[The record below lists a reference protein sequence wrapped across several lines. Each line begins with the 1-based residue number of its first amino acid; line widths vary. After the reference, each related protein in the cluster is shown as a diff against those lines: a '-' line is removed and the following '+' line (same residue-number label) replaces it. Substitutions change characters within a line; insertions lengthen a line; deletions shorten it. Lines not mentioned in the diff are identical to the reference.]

1 MNSSLVSCSGQE
13 QSRSACIERLDW
25 LTLLIGASL
34 LLFLNAGCG
43 GSEGPQRIAVAGTVT
58 LDGTPMSFGLIRFN
72 PKDDISGPGAMAQI
86 VGGEFMFNTENG
98 PVVGNHRIEIE
109 ATDFQSFEIDD
120 ETAFALQMQ
129 TTGMSPLAN
138 NPVPAIYNTA
148 STLTATVTESDDQ
161 KFPFD
166 LKSVH

>member
-1 MNSSLVSCSGQE
+1 MNSSPVSGSGQE
-13 QSRSACIERLDW
+13 QLCSSCIERLDW
-25 LTLLIGASL
+25 LRLLIGASL

-43 GSEGPQRIAVAGTVT
+43 GNDGPQRIAVSGTVT
-58 LDGTPMSFGLIRFN
+58 LDGTPMSFGLIRFI
-72 PKDDISGPGAMAQI
+72 PRDEKAGPGAMAQI
-86 VGGEFMFNTENG
+86 VGGEYKFDTENG
-98 PVVGNHRIEIE
+98 PVVGTHRIEIE

-138 NPVPAIYNTA
+138 NPVPAIYNTSSA
-148 STLTATVTESDDQ
+148 LTAAVTESGDQ